1 MRPDEFDAY
10 LRATAEEDENTAPND
25 MLRQLLSLK
34 GI

>member
-1 MRPDEFDAY
+1 MRPGEFDAY
-10 LRATAEEDENTAPND
+10 LRAAAEEEERPAD